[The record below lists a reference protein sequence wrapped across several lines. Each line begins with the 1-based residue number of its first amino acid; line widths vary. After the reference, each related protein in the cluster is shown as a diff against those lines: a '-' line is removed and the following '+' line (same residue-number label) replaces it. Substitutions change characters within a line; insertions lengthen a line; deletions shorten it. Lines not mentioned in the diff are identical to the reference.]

1 MQQLEK
7 TMIKKQNCNFK
18 IYSIIEYIS
27 DIKYLIYY
35 RNNINFLFFH
45 FIFSG
50 VYNLIYFNY
59 KINYS

>member
-27 DIKYLIYY
+27 DIKYLIY
-35 RNNINFLFFH
+35 
-45 FIFSG
+45 
-50 VYNLIYFNY
+50 FNY
-59 KINYS
+59 KITVKILINK